1 MQVFQTQPNTRMSKP
16 TGSTRILTP
25 KIKYIASARI
35 KYQELL
41 SSLSA
46 DESKSYFSEKTGAY
60 VIFMKGH
67 NHTGKAKDGDAEI
80 EAAKA
85 LADAGIDIK
94 LTPEGDGYEIYA
106 TSTKIRKDGTKIY
119 KYSERKMSAYT
130 FEQRT
135 PTEIKNDAA
144 SSVRMAI
151 NHANS
156 KKSSIALIYDKHSLF
171 HRKDIENGMKLY
183 QSKHHM
189 WETKGVKCVIVVN
202 SKGQVYEHQF
212 DKE

>member
-1 MQVFQTQPNTRMSKP
+1 MSKP
-16 TGSTRILTP
+16 VGDTRLITP
-25 KIKYIASARI
+25 LKKHITSSRVKY
-35 KYQELL
+35 KELL
-41 SSLSA
+41 SNLSA

-67 NHTGKAKDGDAEI
+67 NHTDKAKDGDAEI

-85 LADAGIDIK
+85 LADAGINIK
-94 LTPEGDGYEIYA
+94 LTPEGNGYEIYA
-106 TSTKIRKDGTKIY
+106 TNIKIKKDGTKVY
-119 KYSERKMSAYT
+119 KYSEGKMSAYT

-135 PTEIKNDAA
+135 PTEIENDAA

-171 HRKDIENGMKLY
+171 HRKDIEDGMKLY

-189 WETKGVKCVIVVN
+189 WETKGVKCVVVVN

-212 DKE
+212 DK

>member
-1 MQVFQTQPNTRMSKP
+1 MSKP
-16 TGSTRILTP
+16 VGDTRLITPLKKHIGSSRV
-25 KIKYIASARI
+25 KY
-35 KYQELL
+35 KELL

-67 NHTGKAKDGDAEI
+67 NHTDKAKDGDAEI

-85 LADAGIDIK
+85 LADAGINIK

-106 TSTKIRKDGTKIY
+106 TNVKIKKDGTKVY
-119 KYSERKMSAYT
+119 KYSEGRMSAYT

-135 PTEIKNDAA
+135 PTEIENDAA

-171 HRKDIENGMKLY
+171 HRKDIEDGMKLY

-189 WETKGVKCVIVVN
+189 WETKGVKCVVVVN

-212 DKE
+212 DK